1 MAKKL
6 ALFEGSWQKVL
17 IKVILL
23 LLVLFVVY
31 SLLKKIKW
39 RPTKSEEAIN
49 DYIQNEL
56 PNTTPIDNS
65 TNASPDTISN
75 SEAELIANNLEV
87 YMEQYGTNEQSM
99 FNALQCLNGASLNKV
114 YASFG
119 AREYDMTWP
128 NQDVI
133 MDLFGWFSEEL
144 SNTLFT
150 SIYHNEC
157 VPSCTEAFGGNEC
170 HALKYMR
177 EIWSKSSIPI
187 TF

>member
-31 SLLKKIKW
+31 SLFNKIKW

-65 TNASPDTISN
+65 TNADPDTISN

-87 YMEQYGTNEQSM
+87 YMDQWGTNEESM
-99 FNALQCLNGASLNKV
+99 FSALQCLNGASLNKV
-114 YASFG
+114 FSSFG
-119 AREYDMTWP
+119 AREYDGTM
-128 NQDVI
+128 
-133 MDLFGWFSEEL
+133 MDLFGWYSEEL

-150 SIYHNEC
+150 SIFYNEC
-157 VPSCTEAFGGNEC
+157 VPNCDGYWDNC
-170 HALKYMR
+170 HALTYMR
-177 EIWSKSSIPI
+177 EIWTKSSIPI